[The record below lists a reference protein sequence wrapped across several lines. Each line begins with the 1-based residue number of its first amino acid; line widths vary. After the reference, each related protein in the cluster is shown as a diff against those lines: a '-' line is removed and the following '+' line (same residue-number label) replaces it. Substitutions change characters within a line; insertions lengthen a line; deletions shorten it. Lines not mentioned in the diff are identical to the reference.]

1 MEIKLRGYQDECIDG
16 IRASIGRGFNTMA
29 AVLPTGS
36 GKTTIFGSIVSRYLD
51 RNDGKRAVVCSHL
64 GLLTSQ
70 TADRF
75 RQEWGVESGILQGP
89 VLPKAADRCI
99 ITTMQSFR
107 DSTKREAMAMGDG
120 FWGTPT
126 GKVGLIII
134 DETHLAGCQSYQDI
148 IAAYPDAI
156 VIGFTATPFRKNK
169 LMTNL
174 FQCVA
179 YTCSMQRLIDEG
191 YLVEPKLHLTPFD
204 TTDQAEMLATII
216 KIYKEKH
223 NGHKAVVYL
232 KTIEEAKLA
241 RNILVDSGISASAV
255 TSELTGNTRDEL
267 LRDFREGR
275 GPDILTTVDVLT
287 AGFDSPNLRALF
299 IPYKVGSVTTYLQR
313 VGRGLRP
320 DDGKEHC
327 DIYVGSNSPGI
338 EKGYWQK
345 INKHMLNQGRDPSS
359 YDNYLDVAEFAENDM
374 SKEMYQWT
382 MDVVNMAKDVKRK
395 GMDGLFQQ
403 IITKKLPED
412 MLNIMINE
420 PVFAGHVK
428 GSQVPATI
436 KQRSYLSANGLP
448 HDGVTKNEA
457 SAMIMAHKRA
467 NGWKPKEWEM
477 VPQGAG
483 KHAGKLI
490 AEVPNAYWNHIRY
503 KYPKSKAYQAYLNY
517 KQMIG
522 R

>member
-1 MEIKLRGYQDECIDG
+1 
-16 IRASIGRGFNTMA
+16 
-29 AVLPTGS
+29 
-36 GKTTIFGSIVSRYLD
+36 
-51 RNDGKRAVVCSHL
+51 
-64 GLLTSQ
+64 
-70 TADRF
+70 
-75 RQEWGVESGILQGP
+75 
-89 VLPKAADRCI
+89 
-99 ITTMQSFR
+99 MQSFR
-107 DSTKREAMAMGDG
+107 DSTKRDAMAMGDG

-148 IAAYPDAI
+148 INAYPDAI
-156 VIGFTATPFRKNK
+156 VIGFTATPFRQNK

-179 YTCSMQRLIDEG
+179 YTCSMQRLIEEG

-223 NGHKAVVYL
+223 DGHKAVVYL

-241 RNILVDSGISASAV
+241 RNILVDSGISSSAV
-255 TSELTGNTRDEL
+255 TSELTGNARDEL
-267 LRDFREGR
+267 LREFREGR
-275 GPDILTTVDVLT
+275 GPDVLTTVDVLT

-320 DDGKEHC
+320 DNGKEHC

-338 EKGYWQK
+338 EAGYWEK
-345 INKHMLNQGRDPSS
+345 INKRMLNQGRDPSS

-374 SKEMYQWT
+374 SAEMYKWT
-382 MDVVNMAKDVKRK
+382 LDVVNMANDVKRK
-395 GMDGLFQQ
+395 GMHGLFEQ
-403 IITKKLPED
+403 IVTKKLPED
-412 MLNIMINE
+412 LLNIMIDS
-420 PVFAGHVK
+420 PPFAGNVK
-428 GSQVPATI
+428 GSRVPAT
-436 KQRSYLSANGLP
+436 KNQKHYLAINGLP
-448 HDGVTKNEA
+448 HSGMTKNEA
-457 SAMIMAHKRA
+457 SAMIMAHKKA
-467 NGWKPKEWEM
+467 NGWKPNDWEF

-483 KHAGKLI
+483 KHAGKHMS
-490 AEVPNAYWNHIRY
+490 EVPSMYWKHISY
-503 KYPKSKAYQAYLNY
+503 KYPNSAAYVAYLKY